1 MLHYDRINVSEGIDI
16 AKSKNGKE
24 RIICYYRCLI
34 MGLNFKI
41 PYVMVV
47 IIC

>member
-24 RIICYYRCLI
+24 QFATIGCLI